1 MSSEHDDSQNQS
13 ATGTDPKIM
22 GEASSSS
29 SDEGQ
34 DKTDQR
40 LTRIPTFSLV
50 KGHDESSSAAQHS
63 LKEVEDATPLQ
74 AIPFLVPAVLAVDTT
89 TSPQPMPHVSQ
100 QDKVKKVA
108 EEADEAPGQNMK
120 ALEAK
125 ERLLKDACKS
135 SRT

>member
-1 MSSEHDDSQNQS
+1 MSSEHDDFQNQS

-40 LTRIPTFSLV
+40 LT
-50 KGHDESSSAAQHS
+50 GHDESSSAAQHS